1 MIRRPPRSTRTD
13 TLFPYTTLF
22 RSPICGACPSAF
34 PPEATSAHLY
44 VREYVGF
51 RPSRKVQQCAVG
63 QEIETGLRKLRAAFT
78 RQPAIEF
85 RSQQMQ
91 IAHVRRSIILLR
103 IREFRSAPI
112 GALLL
117 LGNLLA
123 QQFAHQL
130 FQSVTVSIGA
140 YQTRG
145 SLGAIGR
152 GGQNTQVMLNRCDIE
167 PAEMIELETCRVG

>member
-1 MIRRPPRSTRTD
+1 MWIDVLVFFSVSCVNLLCFFFLMIRRPPRSTRTD

-22 RSPICGACPSAF
+22 RSPSAF
-34 PPEATSAHLY
+34 PPEATSAPLY

-63 QEIETGLRKLRAAFT
+63 QEIETGLRNLRASFT

-117 LGNLLA
+117 LGNFLA
-123 QQFAHQL
+123 QQFAHKL

-140 YQTRG
+140 YQ
-145 SLGAIGR
+145 
-152 GGQNTQVMLNRCDIE
+152 
-167 PAEMIELETCRVG
+167 

>member
-1 MIRRPPRSTRTD
+1 
-13 TLFPYTTLF
+13 
-22 RSPICGACPSAF
+22 
-34 PPEATSAHLY
+34 
-44 VREYVGF
+44 
-51 RPSRKVQQCAVG
+51 
-63 QEIETGLRKLRAAFT
+63 
-78 RQPAIEF
+78 
-85 RSQQMQ
+85 MQ

-117 LGNLLA
+117 LGNFLA

-167 PAEMIELETCRVG
+167 PAELIELRSEEHTSELQSLMRISYAVFCLKNNKQQ

>member
-1 MIRRPPRSTRTD
+1 
-13 TLFPYTTLF
+13 
-22 RSPICGACPSAF
+22 
-34 PPEATSAHLY
+34 
-44 VREYVGF
+44 
-51 RPSRKVQQCAVG
+51 
-63 QEIETGLRKLRAAFT
+63 
-78 RQPAIEF
+78 
-85 RSQQMQ
+85 MQ

-117 LGNLLA
+117 LGNFLA

-130 FQSVTVSIGA
+130 FQSVPVSIGA

-152 GGQNTQVMLNRCDIE
+152 GGQNTQVIDRKRVVSGKSVSERVDIGGRR
-167 PAEMIELETCRVG
+167 IIKKKKTTN